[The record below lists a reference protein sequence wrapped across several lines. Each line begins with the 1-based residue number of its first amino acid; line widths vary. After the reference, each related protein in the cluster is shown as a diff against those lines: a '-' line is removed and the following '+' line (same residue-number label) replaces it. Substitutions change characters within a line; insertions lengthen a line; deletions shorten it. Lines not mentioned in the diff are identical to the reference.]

1 MVGIPVQGNEKSCRE
16 EVVCERSLQPQS
28 RGLLDTFESTLAHQI
43 FVVVLYCD
51 LTTIV
56 FGALSLEGKSH
67 TVFAHL
73 NVQLFDKPCRELCS
87 GGCVDWGREE
97 EHEGEVG
104 VSLGCVYGVGCTWK
118 PTRT

>member
-1 MVGIPVQGNEKSCRE
+1 MNVRYSRNLAVFWT
-16 EVVCERSLQPQS
+16 RSRQPS
-28 RGLLDTFESTLAHQI
+28 RTKF
-43 FVVVLYCD
+43 FVVVYCAVM

-73 NVQLFDKPCRELCS
+73 NVHLVDQPCRELCG

-97 EHEGEVG
+97 EHEGG
-104 VSLGCVYGVGCTWK
+104 GGLA
-118 PTRT
+118 

>member
-1 MVGIPVQGNEKSCRE
+1 MRNPVEEKWSVNVRYSHNLAF
-16 EVVCERSLQPQS
+16 V
-28 RGLLDTFESTLAHQI
+28 LDTFESTRAPS
-43 FVVVLYCD
+43 FCCCVLYCD

-73 NVQLFDKPCRELCS
+73 NVHLVDKPCRELCS